1 MTIRQSATVITTIDG
16 PVRIGRDGKVRTED
30 GEIITQVGI
39 TLRTPKKAKRKDQ
52 K

>member
-1 MTIRQSATVITTIDG
+1 MAIRQSATVINNIDG
-16 PVRIGRDGKVRTED
+16 PVTIGRDGKVRTED

-39 TLRTPKKAKRKDQ
+39 TLGTPKKAEGDQ

>member
-1 MTIRQSATVITTIDG
+1 MAIRQNATVITTIDG
-16 PVRIGRDGKVRTED
+16 PVTIGRDGKVRTEN

-39 TLRTPKKAKRKDQ
+39 TLRTPKKKDQ